1 MVKSA
6 SWESQAR
13 GGRSGVR
20 LAARMAR
27 GGLGGERAA
36 VDLVRGSRR
45 VWRVAHF
52 KKQDPGSFGSEV
64 LCPAGDRSASMVGS
78 NGLEPSTPCMSSK
91 YSNQLS

>member
-20 LAARMAR
+20 LAARIAR

-36 VDLVRGSRR
+36 VDLV
-45 VWRVAHF
+45 
-52 KKQDPGSFGSEV
+52 
-64 LCPAGDRSASMVGS
+64 
-78 NGLEPSTPCMSSK
+78 
-91 YSNQLS
+91 